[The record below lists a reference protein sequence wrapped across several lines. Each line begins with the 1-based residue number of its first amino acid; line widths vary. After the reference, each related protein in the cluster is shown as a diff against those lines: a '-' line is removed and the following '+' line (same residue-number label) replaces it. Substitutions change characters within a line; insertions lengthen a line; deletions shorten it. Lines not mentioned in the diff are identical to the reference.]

1 MTMRNPNKRRYL
13 DDEIHPNLYRKRAKA
28 ARLREAEEFIG
39 GAILLAALAVVFT
52 ITQVA
57 YGIW

>member
-1 MTMRNPNKRRYL
+1 MRNLNMRSYL
-13 DDEIHPNLYRKRAKA
+13 DDEIHPTLYRKRAKA

>member
-1 MTMRNPNKRRYL
+1 MRNPNMRRYL
-13 DDEIHPNLYRKRAKA
+13 DDEINPNLYRKRAKA
-28 ARLREAEEFIG
+28 TRMREAEEFIG

>member
-1 MTMRNPNKRRYL
+1 MKNPNMKRYL
-13 DDEIHPNLYRKRAKA
+13 TDEIHPNLYRRRAKA

>member
-1 MTMRNPNKRRYL
+1 MRNLNMRRYL
-13 DDEIHPNLYRKRAKA
+13 DDEINPNLYRKRAKA
-28 ARLREAEEFIG
+28 TRLREAEEFIG

>member
-1 MTMRNPNKRRYL
+1 MRNPNMRL
-13 DDEIHPNLYRKRAKA
+13 DAEIHPNLYRKRAKA
-28 ARLREAEEFIG
+28 ARMREAEEFIG

>member
-1 MTMRNPNKRRYL
+1 MRNPNMRRYL
-13 DDEIHPNLYRKRAKA
+13 NDEIHPNLYRKRAKA
-28 ARLREAEEFIG
+28 ARLREAEESIG

>member
-1 MTMRNPNKRRYL
+1 MRKPNMRCYL
-13 DDEIHPNLYRKRAKA
+13 DDEIHPNLYRKRVKA
-28 ARLREAEEFIG
+28 TRMREAEEFIG

>member
-1 MTMRNPNKRRYL
+1 MAMRNPNMRRYL
-13 DDEIHPNLYRKRAKA
+13 YDEINPNLYCERAKA
-28 ARLREAEEFIG
+28 TRMREAEEFIG